1 MTGRFLPC
9 SRKVIALPN
18 ASLFFDFP
26 RSSPVFS
33 TESHDT
39 DNNPSTYMRTKP
51 EGLAVL
57 FCQANYDLSF
67 LPTAVFPD
75 CLWQPQHVCGDS
87 KVQSNFLRLKKE
99 TAYLLCRSKRFYME
113 TLPIVEKKRK
123 SVMEKDT
130 RLSKL
135 KERSEASL
143 GVFLGTRK
151 KGYNRNC
158 VKMNN

>member
-1 MTGRFLPC
+1 MFE
-9 SRKVIALPN
+9 KVIALPN
-18 ASLFFDFP
+18 ASLLFDFP

-39 DNNPSTYMRTKP
+39 DNNPLTYMRTKP

-87 KVQSNFLRLKKE
+87 KVQSNFLRLKE
-99 TAYLLCRSKRFYME
+99 TAYLLCRSKTVLYGN
-113 TLPIVEKKRK
+113 TSIVEKK
-123 SVMEKDT
+123 EKCC
-130 RLSKL
+130 
-135 KERSEASL
+135 
-143 GVFLGTRK
+143 G
-151 KGYNRNC
+151 KGYQ
-158 VKMNN
+158 VI